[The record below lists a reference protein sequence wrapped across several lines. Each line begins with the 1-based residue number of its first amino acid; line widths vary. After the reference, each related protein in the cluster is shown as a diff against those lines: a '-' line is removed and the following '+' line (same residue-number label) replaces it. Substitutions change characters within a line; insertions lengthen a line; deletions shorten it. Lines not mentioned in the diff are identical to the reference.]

1 VKLLLL
7 GATGHIGRRCA
18 SELLR
23 HPQVEA
29 LTLAGRNSSELE
41 RLAERMRGRAQIR
54 AAAFDITKG
63 GLPQHA
69 ADHDRV
75 VSCAGPGYELE
86 QSCVDAAIEAGV
98 DYVSLNDDVGAARES
113 RKRHDDAIQKGV
125 TIISGCGA
133 SPGLTDLLVA
143 LASEGLDEVHE
154 VEISFAASSAD
165 GGGPAT
171 DLHFIAMLDRAA
183 REGNDEPDEGARSPH
198 PVYFPDPVGWIE
210 TFACRHP
217 EELSV
222 SRNHPGATAFRFRI
236 GLAEKAV
243 MDVVRAGIAT
253 RSTGG
258 ELRRRLWLRSAAPVR
273 PLLEKLSPKAAPWTG
288 LRVDVRGGQGDR
300 SKTVSYGVVD
310 HLVNLASITLAQAAV
325 DIPPGAPHGV
335 WSADEVFEPRAFLR
349 KTASRG
355 LTFARL
361 EPHQL

>member
-1 VKLLLL
+1 
-7 GATGHIGRRCA
+7 
-18 SELLR
+18 LR
-23 HPQVEA
+23 HREVEQ
-29 LTLAGRNSSELE
+29 LTLAGRNSGELE
-41 RLAERMRGRAQIR
+41 RLAERMRGRAEVR
-54 AAAFDITKG
+54 LATFDITKG
-63 GLPQHA
+63 ELAQHA
-69 ADHDRV
+69 GDHDRV
-75 VSCAGPGYELE
+75 VSCAGPGYQLE
-86 QSCVDAAIEAGV
+86 ASCVDAAIGAGV
-98 DYVSLNDDVGAARES
+98 DYISLNDDIGAAREI
-113 RKRHDDAIQKGV
+113 RERHDDAIHKQV
-125 TIISGCGA
+125 TIVSGCGA

-183 REGNDEPDEGARSPH
+183 RDGSDETDGGARAPQ

-210 TFACRHP
+210 TFPCRHP

-222 SRNHPGATAFRFRI
+222 ARNHPGATAFRFRI

-253 RSTGG
+253 RLTSGD
-258 ELRRRLWLRSAAPVR
+258 LRRKLWLRSAAPVR

-288 LRVDVRGGQGDR
+288 LRVDVRGRQGSR

-325 DIPPGAPHGV
+325 ELPPGAPYGV
-335 WSADEVFEPRAFLR
+335 LTADDVFEPRAFLR
-349 KTASRG
+349 KAAARG